1 VAEIVRIAVTGNTGP
16 LKWPQRC
23 PRCGTSSDLTYFDG
37 RVSRESV
44 SLGLGYWRFRRES
57 ANFPILMCRRHAF
70 SNQLGSWLLRPGIFM
85 MLGRGFLYL
94 SMYSSLVIAFQ
105 LVTGRRTVQQL
116 VDTAPP
122 MPFLVY
128 LVMGWVAAGALLWA
142 RRVSAVR
149 TVRLD
154 RDQDVAVLRFADDQ
168 YAREFKKANPK
179 ATSKELTAAP
189 PLFARPSFWK
199 VVLVVGLVAFIVHM
213 TSH

>member
-1 VAEIVRIAVTGNTGP
+1 
-16 LKWPQRC
+16 
-23 PRCGTSSDLTYFDG
+23 
-37 RVSRESV
+37 
-44 SLGLGYWRFRRES
+44 
-57 ANFPILMCRRHAF
+57 MCRRHAF

-179 ATSKELTAAP
+179 ATSKELTAALP
-189 PLFARPSFWK
+189 FFARPSFWK
-199 VVLVVGLVAFIVHM
+199 VVLVVGLVAFVVHM